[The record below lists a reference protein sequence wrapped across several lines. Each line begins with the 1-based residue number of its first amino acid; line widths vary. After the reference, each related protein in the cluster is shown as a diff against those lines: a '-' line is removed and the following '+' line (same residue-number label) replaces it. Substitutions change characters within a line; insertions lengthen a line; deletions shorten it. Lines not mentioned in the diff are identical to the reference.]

1 MAEAGG
7 VKPWQGVAVSSVSGG
22 SAGLVG
28 GQGALYNLVFCCE
41 TASHGANPIKNMDND
56 STTWNAVRLR
66 IGAVNYL
73 NTKPLVYGLSERLPG
88 AKIVFDLPS
97 RLADRLAAG
106 ELDVALVPSI
116 TLAHHPEWTIVSDA
130 CIGCRGPVLSVKV
143 MFRVPPA
150 QVRTLALDEGSR
162 TSAVL
167 AQVLLHQL
175 YGIRPE
181 LINLPMSDSPDE
193 ASADAI
199 LVIGDRAIS
208 SAAAAADDHPFVEIW
223 DLGDR
228 WCRWSELP
236 FVFAMWVA
244 RPGIETVDVAAALSA
259 ARDEGC
265 QQLAEITREQSAT
278 MQLPTELIH
287 EYLHHNLYFRL
298 DTKQL
303 QGLDYFYQQAAA
315 LGLIPTAP
323 QVNFDDCPTRF
334 F

>member
-1 MAEAGG
+1 
-7 VKPWQGVAVSSVSGG
+7 
-22 SAGLVG
+22 
-28 GQGALYNLVFCCE
+28 
-41 TASHGANPIKNMDND
+41 MDND
-56 STTWNAVRLR
+56 SKNQNVGRLR

-73 NTKPLVYGLSERLPG
+73 NTKPLVYGLADRLPE
-88 AKIVFDLPS
+88 AEIIFDLPS

-116 TLAHHPEWTIVSDA
+116 TLVDHPEWAIVSDA
-130 CIGCRGPVLSVKV
+130 CIGCLGPVLSVKI

-150 QVRTLALDEGSR
+150 QVRTLSLDEGSR

-167 AQVLLHQL
+167 AQILLHQL
-175 YGIRPE
+175 YNIRPE
-181 LINLPMSDSPDE
+181 LTNLPIGASAVDD
-193 ASADAI
+193 SADAV

-208 SAAAAADDHPFVEIW
+208 NDDSSFVEIW

-244 RPGIETVDVAAALSA
+244 RPGIDTIDVATALSA

-265 QQLAEITREQSAT
+265 QHLAEITREQSAK

-287 EYLHHNLYFRL
+287 EYLHRNLYFRL
-298 DTKQL
+298 DKQQL
-303 QGLDYFYQQAAA
+303 AGLDFFYQQAAS
-315 LGLIPTAP
+315 LGLITTAP
-323 QVNFDDCPTRF
+323 VSYCPAREF
-334 F
+334 

>member
-1 MAEAGG
+1 M
-7 VKPWQGVAVSSVSGG
+7 
-22 SAGLVG
+22 
-28 GQGALYNLVFCCE
+28 
-41 TASHGANPIKNMDND
+41 
-56 STTWNAVRLR
+56 R

-73 NTKPLVYGLSERLPG
+73 NTKPLVYGLADRLPE
-88 AKIVFDLPS
+88 AEIVFDLPS

-116 TLAHHPEWTIVSDA
+116 TLADHQEWSIVSDA

-150 QVRTLALDEGSR
+150 QVRTLSLDEGSR

-167 AQVLLHQL
+167 AQTLLHQL

-181 LINLPMSDSPDE
+181 LTNLPIGASAADD
-193 ASADAI
+193 SADAV

-208 SAAAAADDHPFVEIW
+208 KQAVNEDDSSFVEIW

-244 RPGIETVDVAAALSA
+244 RPGIDTIDVATALSA
-259 ARDEGC
+259 ARDDGC
-265 QQLAEITREQSAT
+265 QHLAEITCEQSAK

-287 EYLHHNLYFRL
+287 EYLHRNLYFRL
-298 DTKQL
+298 DKQQL
-303 QGLDYFYQQAAA
+303 AGLDFFYQQAAS
-315 LGLIPTAP
+315 LGLITTAP
-323 QVNFDDCPTRF
+323 NSYCPACEF
-334 F
+334 